1 MASNFYDVT
10 SSNQNTTFE
19 APGMIF
25 VQIGL
30 ILLLKSLFSL
40 ISCQLQLI
48 ANCRRA
54 KGHIVPQGVL
64 LSMMHGILHTYSTY
78 LVPKVVRVLVFSD
91 DFNLP
96 GR

>member
-19 APGMIF
+19 APGSIF
-25 VQIGL
+25 VQIDL

-64 LSMMHGILHTYSTY
+64 LSMMHGVLHTILDLSRSQGGSCFRTISIY
-78 LVPKVVRVLVFSD
+78 LE
-91 DFNLP
+91 
-96 GR
+96 GE